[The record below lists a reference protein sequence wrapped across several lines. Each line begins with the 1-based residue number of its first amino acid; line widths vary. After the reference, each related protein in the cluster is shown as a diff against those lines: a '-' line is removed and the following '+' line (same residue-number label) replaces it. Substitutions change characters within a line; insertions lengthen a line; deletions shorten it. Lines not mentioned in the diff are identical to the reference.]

1 MGDREQQQSTTK
13 VLDREQQLTALSRTS
28 KEGLDMDINLL
39 VDYLKLKKIACV
51 AELPRWNNLYFRLIY
66 LTNATRDRENRTSGR
81 LMLFLLHCSW
91 ESWSRSEHTRESRG
105 EAGAGQAVPDKR

>member
-39 VDYLKLKKIACV
+39 VDY
-51 AELPRWNNLYFRLIY
+51 
-66 LTNATRDRENRTSGR
+66 
-81 LMLFLLHCSW
+81 
-91 ESWSRSEHTRESRG
+91 
-105 EAGAGQAVPDKR
+105 